1 MILRAEMPGEAAAI
15 GALITAAFATAAHAD
30 GTEAAIMGRLRD
42 SGDLLLSRVAEDA
55 GGLRGHIA
63 ASPVTIGGV
72 AGWACIAPVS
82 VAPAAQRQGVGTAL
96 MRAALAELQAQ
107 GVGGVMILGDP
118 GYYGRFG
125 FVADPRRHVPD
136 VPGEFLLSQSFG
148 TAPEGVVSFHPAF
161 GPA

>member
-1 MILRAEMPGEAAAI
+1 MILRAEQPGEAGAI

-30 GTEAAIMGRLRD
+30 GTEAAIMARLRD
-42 SGDLLLSRVAEDA
+42 SGDLLLSLVAEEA
-55 GGLRGHIA
+55 GVLLGHVA
-63 ASPVTIGGV
+63 ASPVTIGGA

-82 VAPAAQRQGVGTAL
+82 VAPAVQRQGVGSAL
-96 MRAALAELQAQ
+96 MRAALAALRAQ
-107 GVGGVMILGDP
+107 GAGGVIVLGDP

-125 FVADPRRHVPD
+125 LKADPRRHVPD
-136 VPGEFLLSQSFG
+136 VPGEFLLSLSFG